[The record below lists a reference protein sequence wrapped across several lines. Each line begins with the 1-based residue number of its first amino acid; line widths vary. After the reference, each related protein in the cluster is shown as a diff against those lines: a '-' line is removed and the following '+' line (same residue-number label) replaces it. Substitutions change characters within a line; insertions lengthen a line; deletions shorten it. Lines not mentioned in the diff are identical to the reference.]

1 MAKAKKKDNG
11 PKLGVEE
18 MATGIVGEIVDTE
31 LELFTEG
38 ALREYGSHVVENR
51 AIPDF
56 RDGLKPV
63 HRAILWTMYDLS
75 LHHNKPYKKAARTV
89 GDVIG
94 RFHPH
99 GDISAYGAMVTI
111 VNTNIALV
119 DGFGGWGDHVDGAA
133 AQRYTEARLSKFSD
147 HFLLDPEYLAVVP
160 KVKNFSNDAEWPRFL
175 PAKLP
180 VQLLVGSPTVPA
192 YGIRAGNPSFALEGV
207 VKLVK
212 MAIKGK
218 KITPELCHK
227 HLKIELRWGGN
238 CTASDEDMIEF
249 YKTGY
254 GNLDFEPDY
263 ELNYQKKEF
272 RILSTCPG
280 RFASSTTIN
289 SALSKI
295 GELKGVSWAGD
306 RSSAG
311 VGKYNICYAATFKRV
326 NEDEMFALGKEI
338 LKIVSGRGPFELGW
352 THRKTDDTSFAQGG
366 FDRFITIWAKY
377 RVSLEMAVIKNKI
390 KVEQKNLA
398 RQELLEWAVKNRE
411 LIFDAVRSKK
421 VHPVQA
427 LMKSGKVEEEWA
439 AEALALQILRLA
451 GLDLSKI
458 KEKQKEIQNIIKA
471 LRNDLKDPTDRLIAQ
486 LDAIKI

>member
-1 MAKAKKKDNG
+1 MAKAKKDKG
-11 PKLGVEE
+11 PKLGQEE
-18 MATGIVGEIVDTE
+18 IASGIVGEVVDTQIE
-31 LELFTEG
+31 DFTEG
-38 ALREYGSHVVENR
+38 ALMEYGSHVVENR

-63 HRAILWTMYDLS
+63 HRAILWTMFDLN
-75 LHHNKPYKKAARTV
+75 LYHNKPYKKAARTV

-99 GDISAYGAMVTI
+99 GDQSAYGAMVTI
-111 VNTNIALV
+111 VNTNIPLI

-147 HFLLDPEYLAVVP
+147 QFLLDPEYLAVVP

-207 VKLVK
+207 VKLIK

-218 KITPELCHK
+218 TITPELCHK
-227 HLKIELRWGGN
+227 HLQIQLRYGGN
-238 CTASDEDMIEF
+238 CVATDEDMLEF
-249 YKTGY
+249 YRTGH
-254 GNLDFEPDY
+254 GNLEFEPDH

-289 SALSKI
+289 SALTKI
-295 GELKGVSWAGD
+295 GELKGVKWAGD

-311 VGKYNICYAATFKRV
+311 VGKYNICYAATFGRV
-326 NEDEMFALGKEI
+326 SEDEMYELGKEI
-338 LKIVSGRGPFELGW
+338 LKIVSGRGPYELGW
-352 THRKTDDTSFAQGG
+352 THRKADDTSFAQGG
-366 FDRFITIWAKY
+366 YDKFINIWSKY
-377 RVSLEMAVIKNKI
+377 RISLEMAVIKNRI
-390 KVEQKNLA
+390 KVENKNLA

-421 VHPVQA
+421 IHPVQA
-427 LMKSGKVEEEWA
+427 LMKSGKVEEEFA

-458 KEKQKEIQNIIKA
+458 KEKQKEILQVIKELKA
-471 LRNDLKDPTDRLIAQ
+471 DLKDPTNRLIAQ
-486 LDAIKI
+486 LDAIKL